1 MNRPK
6 RRKLKDNPYELICEN
21 NNYFIKFKDSN
32 NNMQTIQVSNEIF
45 DTFNHFELKDLKM
58 LNEYDRHIEH
68 SEVYEETLYKRA
80 NILSESID
88 EKIERKILIDNVK
101 EQIDKLPEIQKRRLK
116 KYYFDNKTY
125 EQIAIEESCSKVAVK
140 YSVDIAIKKISE
152 NFKN

>member
-45 DTFNHFELKDLKM
+45 DTFNYFELKDLKM

-140 YSVDIAIKKISE
+140 YSIDIAIKKISE